1 MFEKVSVQKDCEG
14 ASLFLKRLEVTGFKS
29 FAAPLSIDFNE
40 GITSIVG
47 PNGSG
52 KSNVADCIRWVLGEQ
67 SAKQLRGAK
76 MEDVIFAGSE
86 SRKKVN
92 IAEVSLILDNEDE
105 YMMRE
110 FNEISLTR
118 RLYRTGE
125 SEYFLNRKA
134 CRRKDIVDLLVD
146 SGLGKDAY
154 SMIGQGEVDRILSSK
169 PEDRRTM
176 FEDAAGVLKYKS
188 RKQESEKKLQ
198 ETMDNLNR
206 VQDII
211 HELEE
216 QLAPLEL
223 QASTAREYLQHHE
236 EKERLDVAILA
247 HDIEAKHASWEAYK
261 QSLAKMESEAEA
273 EKQTLFEA
281 QEDLAQK
288 KETLADAENKLDA
301 AQNELLQTSEALQK
315 REGHRNL
322 MEERGT
328 NANERLEALDRRI
341 RELQETWEQKSAQLE
356 KEAAVLNEKI
366 EAEQENRKELET
378 LEKKKNRTKADV
390 EAELETLKGEYIDA
404 LNAHATSKNE
414 RRYSNEQK
422 ERVRERLKRLFA
434 ENEDSEQHLA
444 KQNEEEAKAKQSY
457 EALEA
462 QLQSEETAYEDARA
476 RFEAEQG
483 KKEKAEQQL
492 YANYRKLDDARS
504 RLQLLQRM
512 DQEHAGFFQGVKAVL
527 QAADAQKLTGV
538 HGAVGSLISTDER
551 YEKAVETALGG
562 AQQHVIVESE
572 EDGRRAIQF
581 LKMNRQG
588 RATFLPRSVMKPRA
602 VPDTVQERL
611 RDAEGFC
618 GVASQVVTAEQRFSP
633 VIENLLGNVVLA
645 TDLKAGNRLAKIVQ
659 YRNRIVTLEGE
670 VINPGGSMTGGS
682 DKRKGMELL
691 SRQREQEELQE
702 KQKQLDAENEKSEK
716 TVAAIKQKVETL
728 RQETEEHKRQTED
741 VRSRLADAKE
751 THVHV
756 QAEAGKRHAE
766 LSLYTKEKQAL
777 ESELREW
784 EVQLEHLE
792 TREREESEKAERI
805 QADINEKEKE
815 KEEQA
820 QSEQALQET
829 STQLRIQAASKKE
842 QLDHQKQT
850 VERLRN
856 DVAEE
861 QNDLHAAMKERKELE
876 TRLQEVSGGS
886 DNLDGEIK
894 ELQTKK
900 AEIEQ
905 QASDL
910 KAQREEQ
917 QQLIEKKENHL
928 AVLEKR
934 TADIEE
940 ERYQLQLSRHRLDIE
955 LDQLLERLQT
965 DYEITF
971 EAAKKRPSFEEKT
984 VEDARKRLKL
994 VQKSIDELGHV
1005 NIGAID
1011 DYERV
1016 NERYQFLSEQQADLQ
1031 EGRDTLVAAIRE
1043 MDEEMTRKFG
1053 ETFSLIRTYF
1063 QETFSAMFGGG
1074 EADLLL
1080 EDPNH
1085 LLETGIEIY
1094 ARPPG
1099 KKRQS
1104 LSLLSGGEKSL
1115 TAIALLF
1122 AILHVRPV
1130 PFCVLDEV
1138 EASLD
1143 EANVERFANY
1153 LRTFSHQTQFIVIT
1167 HRKGTMVASDILYGV
1182 TMEESGV
1189 SRLVSVRLEDYVPE
1203 TEAEEELQTIGRSDT
1218 P

>member
-1 MFEKVSVQKDCEG
+1 M
-14 ASLFLKRLEVTGFKS
+14 FLKRLEVTGFKS
-29 FAAPLSIDFNE
+29 FAAPLTIDFNE

-105 YMMRE
+105 YMMSE

-206 VQDII
+206 VQDIL

-216 QLAPLEL
+216 QLAPLEM

-236 EKERLDVAILA
+236 EKERLDVAILV
-247 HDIEAKHASWEAYK
+247 HDIEAKHASWEEYK
-261 QSLAKMESEAEA
+261 QSLTKTEKEAEA
-273 EKQTLFEA
+273 EKQTLHDA
-281 QEDLAQK
+281 QDDLSRK
-288 KETLADAENKLDA
+288 KETLADVENKLDA
-301 AQNELLQTSEALQK
+301 AQNELLETSEALQQ

-341 RELQETWEQKSAQLE
+341 RELQQTWEQKSAQLE
-356 KEAAVLNEKI
+356 EEAAVLNEKI
-366 EAEQENRKELET
+366 EAEQENRKELEA
-378 LEKKKNRTKADV
+378 LEKKKSKTKADV

-404 LNAHATSKNE
+404 LNAHAASKNE
-414 RRYSNEQK
+414 RRHSNEQK
-422 ERVRERLKRLFA
+422 ERVQERLKRLFA

-444 KQNEEEAKAKQSY
+444 KQNEEEAKAKQTY

-462 QLQSEETAYEDARA
+462 QLQSEEVAYEDARA
-476 RFEAEQG
+476 RFEAEQK

-492 YANYRKLDDARS
+492 YANYRKLDDTRS

-527 QAADAQKLTGV
+527 QASDAQKLSGI
-538 HGAVGSLISTDER
+538 HGAVGSLISTGER
-551 YEKAVETALGG
+551 FEKAVETALG
-562 AQQHVIVESE
+562 AAMQNVIVESE
-572 EDGRRAIQF
+572 EDGRRAIQY

-588 RATFLPRSVMKPRA
+588 RATFLPRSVMKPRS
-602 VPDTVQERL
+602 VPDAVQGRL
-611 RDAEGFC
+611 RGAEGFC
-618 GVASQVVTAEQRFSP
+618 GVAAEVVTADERFSP
-633 VIENLLGNVVLA
+633 VIENLLGHVVLA
-645 TDLKAGNRLAKIVQ
+645 TDLKAGNRLAQIVQ
-659 YRNRIVTLEGE
+659 YRNRIVTLDGE

-691 SRQREQEELQE
+691 SRQREQEELQA
-702 KQKQLDAENEKSEK
+702 KQKQLDVENEKLEK
-716 TVAAIKQKVETL
+716 NVAAIKQEGETL
-728 RQETEEHKRQTED
+728 REKTEKHKRQTED
-741 VRSRLADAKE
+741 VRSRLAEAKE
-751 THVHV
+751 THVRV
-756 QAEAGKRHAE
+756 EAEAGKRHAE

-784 EVQLEHLE
+784 EAQLEQLE
-792 TREREESEKAERI
+792 TREREESDKTERI

-820 QSEQALQET
+820 ESEQALQEAF
-829 STQLRIQAASKKE
+829 TQLRIQAASKKE
-842 QLDHQKQT
+842 QLDHQQQT
-850 VERLRN
+850 VERLRS
-856 DVAEE
+856 DVAAE
-861 QNDLHAAMKERKELE
+861 QNDLHAAMKEREELE
-876 TRLQEVSGGS
+876 ARLQEVSGGS
-886 DNLDGEIK
+886 DNLDDEIE

-910 KAQREEQ
+910 KARREEQ
-917 QQLIEKKENHL
+917 QQLIEKNENHL

-934 TADIEE
+934 AADIEE
-940 ERYQLQLSRHRLDIE
+940 KRYQLQLSRHRLDIE
-955 LDQLLERLQT
+955 LDQLLERLQS

-971 EAAKKRPSFEEKT
+971 EAAKKRPSFEEDT

-1043 MDEEMTRKFG
+1043 MDEEMTRKFR
-1053 ETFSLIRTYF
+1053 ETFTLIRTYF

-1080 EDPNH
+1080 EDPDD

-1122 AILHVRPV
+1122 AILNVRPV

-1138 EASLD
+1138 EAALD

-1153 LRTFSHQTQFIVIT
+1153 LRTFSQQTQFIVIT

-1203 TEAEEELQTIGRSDT
+1203 AEAEEALQTIGRSDT

>member
-1 MFEKVSVQKDCEG
+1 MFEKVSLQKDCEG

-29 FAAPLSIDFNE
+29 FAAPLTIDFNE

-52 KSNVADCIRWVLGEQ
+52 KSNVADGIRWVLGEQ

-105 YMMRE
+105 YMMSE
-110 FNEISLTR
+110 FSEISLTR

-206 VQDII
+206 VQDIL

-216 QLAPLEL
+216 QLTPLEL
-223 QASTAREYLQHHE
+223 QASTAREYLQHQE
-236 EKERLDVAILA
+236 EKEQLDIAILV

-261 QSLAKMESEAEA
+261 QSLAKMENEAEA
-273 EKQTLFEA
+273 EKQTLHEA
-281 QEDLAQK
+281 QEALARK
-288 KETLADAENKLDA
+288 KETLADVENKLDA
-301 AQNELLQTSEALQK
+301 AQNELLETSEALQQ

-328 NANERLEALDRRI
+328 NANERLEALDRSI
-341 RELQETWEQKSAQLE
+341 RELQQTWEQKSAQLDE
-356 KEAAVLNEKI
+356 EAAILNEKI
-366 EAEQENRKELET
+366 EAEQKNRKELET
-378 LEKKKNRTKADV
+378 LEKKKNKTTADV

-404 LNAHATSKNE
+404 LNAHAASKNE
-414 RRYSNEQK
+414 RRHSKEQK
-422 ERVRERLKRLFA
+422 ERVQERLKRLFA
-434 ENEDSEQHLA
+434 ENEDSEHQLA
-444 KQNEEEAKAKQSY
+444 RQNEEEAKAKQTY

-462 QLQSEETAYEDARA
+462 KRQAEDTAYEDARA
-476 RFEAEQG
+476 RFEAEQT
-483 KKEKAEQQL
+483 KKEKADQQL
-492 YANYRKLDDARS
+492 YANYRQLDDARS

-527 QAADAQKLTGV
+527 QAAEAQKLTGI
-538 HGAVGSLISTDER
+538 HGAVGSLISTGEQ
-551 YEKAVETALGG
+551 YEKAVETALG
-562 AQQHVIVESE
+562 AAMQHVIVESE

-602 VPDTVQERL
+602 IPGAVQERL
-611 RDAEGFC
+611 RHAEGFC
-618 GVASQVVTAEQRFSP
+618 GAAAQVVAADQRFTA
-633 VIENLLGNVVLA
+633 VIENLLGHVVLA
-645 TDLKAGNRLAKIVQ
+645 SDLKAGNRLAQIVQ
-659 YRNRIVTLEGE
+659 YRNRIVTLDGE

-691 SRQREQEELQE
+691 SRQREQDELQE
-702 KQKQLDAENEKSEK
+702 KQKQLAAENEKLEK
-716 TVAAIKQKVETL
+716 NVAAIKQKVETL
-728 RQETEEHKRQTED
+728 RQETEDHKQQSED

-751 THVHV
+751 THVRV
-756 QAEAGKRHAE
+756 QAETGKMDAE

-777 ESELREW
+777 ESELQDW
-784 EVQLEHLE
+784 DTQLESLE
-792 TREREESEKAERI
+792 ARVHEGADKTERLQE
-805 QADINEKEKE
+805 DINKKEKE

-820 QSEQALQET
+820 QSEQEMQEAF
-829 STQLRIQAASKKE
+829 TQLRIQAAAKKE

-850 VERLRN
+850 VERLRT
-856 DVAEE
+856 DVTTE
-861 QNDLHAAMKERKELE
+861 QNDLRAAMKEREDLE
-876 TRLQEVSGGS
+876 KRLQEVAGGS
-886 DNLDGEIK
+886 DNLDEEI
-894 ELQTKK
+894 EALQAKK
-900 AEIEQ
+900 TEKEQ

-910 KAQREEQ
+910 KARREEQ
-917 QQLIEKKENHL
+917 QQSIEKKENHL

-934 TADIEE
+934 ATDMEE
-940 ERYQLQLSRHRLDIE
+940 KRYQLQLAHHRLDIE
-955 LDQLLERLQT
+955 LDQLLERLQA
-965 DYEITF
+965 DYEITY

-1031 EGRDTLVAAIRE
+1031 EGKDTLTAAIQE
-1043 MDEEMTRKFG
+1043 MDEEMTRKFR
-1053 ETFSLIRTYF
+1053 ETFTMIRTYF

-1080 EDPNH
+1080 EDPDD

-1094 ARPPG
+1094 ARPSG

-1189 SRLVSVRLEDYVPE
+1189 SRLVSVRLEDYFEE
-1203 TEAEEELQTIGRSDT
+1203 TEAEALQTGG
-1218 P
+1218 

>member
-1 MFEKVSVQKDCEG
+1 MFEKVSLQKDCEG

-29 FAAPLSIDFNE
+29 FAAPLTIDFNE

-52 KSNVADCIRWVLGEQ
+52 KSNVADGIRWVLGEQ

-105 YMMRE
+105 YMMSE
-110 FNEISLTR
+110 YSEISLTR

-125 SEYFLNRKA
+125 SEYFLNRNA

-154 SMIGQGEVDRILSSK
+154 SMIGQGEVDQILSSK

-198 ETMDNLNR
+198 ETMGNLDR
-206 VQDII
+206 VQDIL

-223 QASTAREYLQHHE
+223 QASTAREYLQHQE
-236 EKERLDVAILA
+236 EKERLDIAILV
-247 HDIEAKHASWEAYK
+247 HDIEAKHASWDEYK
-261 QSLAKMESEAEA
+261 HSLATMEKDAEA
-273 EKQTLFEA
+273 EKQTLTEA
-281 QEDLAQK
+281 QEDLARK
-288 KETLADAENKLDA
+288 KETLADVERKLDA
-301 AQNELLQTSEALQK
+301 AHNELLQTSEALQQ

-341 RELQETWEQKSAQLE
+341 RELQQTWEQKSAQLE
-356 KEAAVLNEKI
+356 EEASVLNEKI
-366 EAEQENRKELET
+366 EAERKNKKELEN
-378 LEKKKNRTKADV
+378 LENKKNKTKADV
-390 EAELETLKGEYIDA
+390 EAELETLKGDYIDA
-404 LNAHATSKNE
+404 LNAHAASKNE
-414 RRYSNEQK
+414 RRHSKEQR
-422 ERVRERLKRLFA
+422 ERVQERLKRLFA
-434 ENEDSEQHLA
+434 ENEESEHHLA
-444 KQNEEEAKAKQSY
+444 NRHEEEATAKKTY
-457 EALEA
+457 EALE
-462 QLQSEETAYEDARA
+462 QKLQAEEKALEDARV
-476 RFEAEQG
+476 RFEAEQK

-492 YANYRKLDDARS
+492 YANYRKLDDTRS

-527 QAADAQKLTGV
+527 QASEAQKLTGV
-538 HGAVGSLISTDER
+538 HGVVGALISTGER
-551 YEKAVETALGG
+551 FEKAVETALG
-562 AQQHVIVESE
+562 AAMQNVIVESE

-588 RATFLPRSVMKPRA
+588 RATFLPRSVMKPRTI
-602 VPDTVQERL
+602 PGTVQERL
-611 RDAEGFC
+611 RGAEGFC
-618 GVASQVVTAEQRFSP
+618 GVAAQVVAADKRFTA
-633 VIENLLGNVVLA
+633 VIENLLGHVVLA
-645 TDLKAGNRLAKIVQ
+645 SDLKAGNRLAQIVQ
-659 YRNRIVTLEGE
+659 YRNRIVTLDGE

-682 DKRKGMELL
+682 DKRKGMEIL

-702 KQKQLDAENEKSEK
+702 KQKQLAAENEQQEK
-716 TVAAIKQKVETL
+716 NVAAIKQKEQTL
-728 RQETEEHKRQTED
+728 RQETETHKQQTED
-741 VRSRLADAKE
+741 VRTRLAEAKE
-751 THVHV
+751 THVRV
-756 QAEAGKRHAE
+756 QAEAEKMDAE
-766 LSLYTKEKQAL
+766 LALYTKEKQAL
-777 ESELREW
+777 ESERQEW
-784 EVQLEHLE
+784 DAQLEHLE
-792 TREREESEKAERI
+792 TRERDEAEKTERI
-805 QADINEKEKE
+805 QAAIDEKEKE

-820 QSEQALQET
+820 QSEQEMQEAF
-829 STQLRIQAASKKE
+829 TQLRIQAAAKKE

-850 VERLRN
+850 VERLRS
-856 DVAEE
+856 DVAAE
-861 QNDLHAAMKERKELE
+861 QNDLHAAMNEREELE
-876 TRLQEVSGGS
+876 KRLQEVSGGS
-886 DNLDGEIK
+886 DNLEEEIE
-894 ELQTKK
+894 ELQAKK
-900 AEIEQ
+900 AEKEQ
-905 QASDL
+905 ETSDL
-910 KAQREEQ
+910 KARREEQ
-917 QQLIEKKENHL
+917 QQSIEKKENHL

-934 TADIEE
+934 AADKEE
-940 ERYQLQLSRHRLDIE
+940 KRYQLQLSHHRLDIE

-971 EAAKKRPSFEEKT
+971 EAAKKRPAFEEET

-1005 NIGAID
+1005 NISAID
-1011 DYERV
+1011 DYARV
-1016 NERYQFLSEQQADLQ
+1016 NERYQFLSDQQADLQ
-1031 EGRDTLVAAIRE
+1031 EGKDTLTAAIRE
-1043 MDEEMTRKFG
+1043 MDEEMTRKFR
-1053 ETFSLIRTYF
+1053 ETFTMIRTYF

-1080 EDPNH
+1080 EDPQD

-1122 AILHVRPV
+1122 AILNVRPV

-1153 LRTFSHQTQFIVIT
+1153 LRTFSLQTQFIVIT

-1189 SRLVSVRLEDYVPE
+1189 SRLVSVRLEDYAPE
-1203 TEAEEELQTIGRSDT
+1203 TEAEEALQTIGRSDR